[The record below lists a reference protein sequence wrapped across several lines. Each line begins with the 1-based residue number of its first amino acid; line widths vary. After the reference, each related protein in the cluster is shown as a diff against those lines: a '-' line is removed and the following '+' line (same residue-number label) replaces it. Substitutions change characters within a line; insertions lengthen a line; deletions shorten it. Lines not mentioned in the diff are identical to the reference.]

1 MLVRLQKIIADR
13 GYCSR
18 RKAEEYITNKLVKIK
33 GIVVDELGAKFD
45 EDKVVIEI
53 DGHLLK
59 PVLDAEKYY
68 FLVNKPLGFVT
79 SLKDDR
85 GRKTVDMLVPSRYG
99 RLFPVGR
106 LDINTSGALIMTND
120 GDFANLVMHPSSQFN
135 KTYLVVI
142 RGIFTLTDKTRL
154 EKGIM
159 LEDGLTA
166 PAKVKVVS
174 SKISTSSVLITIHEG
189 KNREVRRMMEALNHG
204 IISLSRRKIGGLSV
218 AKLKT
223 GQYAKIPV
231 SIIDKI
237 KETCTYNR
245 DHNTYKKI

>member
-1 MLVRLQKIIADR
+1 MLVRVQKIIADR

-18 RKAEEYITNKLVKIK
+18 RKAEEYIANKLVKVEGVI
-33 GIVVDELGAKFD
+33 IEELGAKFEED
-45 EDKVVIEI
+45 EVVIEVNGKI
-53 DGHLLK
+53 LQ
-59 PVLDAEKYY
+59 PIIDAEKHY
-68 FLVNKPLGFVT
+68 FLINKPVGFVT
-79 SLKDDR
+79 TLSDDR
-85 GRKTVDMLVPSRYG
+85 GRKTVDMLVPARYG

-120 GDFANLVMHPSSQFN
+120 GDFANLAMHPSSQFN
-135 KTYLVVI
+135 KTYLVEI
-142 RGIFTLTDKTRL
+142 RGRFTPIDKTRL
-154 EKGIM
+154 EKGIA

-166 PAKVKVVS
+166 PAKVEVVS
-174 SKISTSSVLITIHEG
+174 CGISTSSILITIHEG

-204 IISLSRRKIGGLSV
+204 IISLSRRKVGSLSI

-237 KETCTYNR
+237 KETCIYNR
-245 DHNTYKKI
+245 DHNTYEKN